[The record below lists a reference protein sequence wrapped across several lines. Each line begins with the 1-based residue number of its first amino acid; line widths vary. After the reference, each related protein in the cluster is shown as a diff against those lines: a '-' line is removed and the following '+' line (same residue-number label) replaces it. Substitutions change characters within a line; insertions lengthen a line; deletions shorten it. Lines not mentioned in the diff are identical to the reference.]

1 MTFNFNYNMLCCFFF
16 FLFFICYKHR
26 HLAWT
31 ILDSSPLSIHASFIL
46 TPSLFLS
53 NLVLSRRRNYKKI
66 SNHEQNGDKRPH
78 VLQLPFITFFRSLH
92 LFFSSIC
99 LLVRSLFLS
108 LSLSLSL
115 SYHPP
120 LSIYLSVTNIGFFFF
135 CRASRVTT
143 NYTVTLFHYYRYITL
158 RHYIFINSSCIHS
171 PLYSNITLNSVN
183 LCLNRREIAR
193 CNSSGSKGKST
204 WKYIVKHR
212 TC

>member
-1 MTFNFNYNMLCCFFF
+1 MFFF

-31 ILDSSPLSIHASFIL
+31 ILDSSPLSIHAPFIL

-78 VLQLPFITFFRSLH
+78 VLQLPFVTFF
-92 LFFSSIC
+92 C
-99 LLVRSLFLS
+99 LLHVIFSLYVCSFVRYFSF
-108 LSLSLSL
+108 SLSL

-120 LSIYLSVTNIGFFFF
+120 LSIYLSVTNIGFFFAALL
-135 CRASRVTT
+135 ASQLIIQL
-143 NYTVTLFHYYRYITL
+143 TLFHYYRYITL

-171 PLYSNITLNSVN
+171 PL
-183 LCLNRREIAR
+183 
-193 CNSSGSKGKST
+193 
-204 WKYIVKHR
+204 
-212 TC
+212 

>member
-1 MTFNFNYNMLCCFFF
+1 METNGRTYYNSPLL
-16 FLFFICYKHR
+16 LFFVRY
-26 HLAWT
+26 T
-31 ILDSSPLSIHASFIL
+31 YSFL
-46 TPSLFLS
+46 LYVCSF
-53 NLVLSRRRNYKKI
+53 VRY
-66 SNHEQNGDKRPH
+66 
-78 VLQLPFITFFRSLH
+78 
-92 LFFSSIC
+92 FS
-99 LLVRSLFLS
+99 LS